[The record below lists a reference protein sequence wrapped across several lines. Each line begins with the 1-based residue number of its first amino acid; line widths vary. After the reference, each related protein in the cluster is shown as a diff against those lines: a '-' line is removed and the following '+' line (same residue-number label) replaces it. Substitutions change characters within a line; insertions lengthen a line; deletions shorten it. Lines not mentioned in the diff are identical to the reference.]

1 MRSSRRGHILS
12 ILLFVLPPILLA
24 AIIVFKL
31 PPFAGLTGGN
41 TATGRYIRAADG
53 TDLFFR
59 PPRPHVREEPVL
71 LIIRDLEGDE
81 HAYDGLS
88 TGDLIRIGYELI
100 EYDEE
105 GIGRT
110 APYEWELREEG
121 TLEDI
126 PADVYAEIQ
135 TRFPGQ
141 DNT

>member
-1 MRSSRRGHILS
+1 MQSSKKEAILY
-12 ILLFVLPPILLA
+12 ILLFLLSPILLA
-24 AIIVFKL
+24 AIIVSKL

-88 TGDLIRIGYELI
+88 TGDLTLI
-100 EYDEE
+100 KYD
-105 GIGRT
+105 
-110 APYEWELREEG
+110 
-121 TLEDI
+121 
-126 PADVYAEIQ
+126 
-135 TRFPGQ
+135 
-141 DNT
+141 